1 MKKTLTL
8 MIICCL
14 LAVATVFCFAGCN
27 TEQDTIRLIEV
38 THSVFYAP
46 LYVAI
51 DGGYFEEEGIKVE
64 LSNGGGADKCMTAVL
79 SGQADIG
86 FHGPE
91 AVIYVAE
98 EKDKDYPIMFGQLT
112 EKDGSFLMAREPMP
126 DFKWSDMAG
135 KEVIGGRR
143 GGVPAMALE
152 HAMLLNGLTDGVNVT
167 INYDVQYDLIGAAFI
182 SGTGDFCTMFEPAA
196 SEMQAQGTG
205 YIVASVGEAAG
216 DMPFTAFSAKQSY
229 IDENP
234 DKIQAFCNAIARAI
248 EYVYNT
254 DSEEIA
260 RLISPSFAGS
270 DIATLANAIQAY
282 KDIGAYSPTLVP
294 DAEDFDRLQDVI
306 IEAGVIDSKIDFDKI
321 VDLSFAEKA
330 TEYARS
336 LA

>member
-1 MKKTLTL
+1 
-8 MIICCL
+8 
-14 LAVATVFCFAGCN
+14 
-27 TEQDTIRLIEV
+27 
-38 THSVFYAP
+38 
-46 LYVAI
+46 
-51 DGGYFEEEGIKVE
+51 
-64 LSNGGGADKCMTAVL
+64 MTAVL

-98 EKDKDYPIMFGQLT
+98 EKDSDFPIMFGQLT
-112 EKDGSFLMAREPMP
+112 EKDGSFLMARQPMP
-126 DFKWSDMAG
+126 DFEWSDLEG

-167 INYDVQYDLIGAAFI
+167 INYDVQYDLIGAAFT

-196 SEMQAQGTG
+196 SAMEAQGTG

-216 DMPFTAFSAKQSY
+216 NMPFTAFSAKQSY
-229 IDENP
+229 IEKNP
-234 DKIQAFCNAIARAI
+234 DKIQAFCNALARAI

-260 RLISPSFAGS
+260 KLIAPSFTGT
-270 DIATLANAIQAY
+270 DTATLANAIQAY

-294 DAEDFDRLQDVI
+294 DREDFDRLQDVI
-306 IEAGVIDSKIDFDKI
+306 IEAGVLTSKTDFDKI
-321 VDLSFAEKA
+321 VNLTFAEKA
-330 TEYARS
+330 TEYAKS